1 MVYGCGTGHLLHRVW
16 MGAPIEWY
24 MDNFYYLFKEKKI
37 GNFCEKRIFVLFRF
51 WLKISFFQWI
61 ILLLSLNLTRI
72 WVFYSQ
78 VHKDQR
84 NQAKTIMTVL
94 SIAILLELCESSR
107 CHFEVTALMSFI
119 SCQSSCTGTD
129 DMEDM
134 SSCLEAITRTTSQ
147 QHRTL
152 FV

>member
-1 MVYGCGTGHLLHRVW
+1 
-16 MGAPIEWY
+16 
-24 MDNFYYLFKEKKI
+24 MDNF
-37 GNFCEKRIFVLFRF
+37 V
-51 WLKISFFQWI
+51 I
-61 ILLLSLNLTRI
+61 IIESDQNLS
-72 WVFYSQ
+72 FYSQ

-84 NQAKTIMTVL
+84 NQAKTMMTVL
-94 SIAILLELCESSR
+94 SIAILLELCESSW

-119 SCQSSCTGTD
+119 SCQSSCTDTD

-134 SSCLEAITRTTSQ
+134 SSCLEAIIRTTSQ

>member
-1 MVYGCGTGHLLHRVW
+1 MESSKNNDDCTEYS
-16 MGAPIEWY
+16 Y
-24 MDNFYYLFKEKKI
+24 M
-37 GNFCEKRIFVLFRF
+37 
-51 WLKISFFQWI
+51 
-61 ILLLSLNLTRI
+61 
-72 WVFYSQ
+72 
-78 VHKDQR
+78 
-84 NQAKTIMTVL
+84 
-94 SIAILLELCESSR
+94 LELCESSR